1 MTLALAVQYKTAAN
15 WSDYA
20 AMMCADFGGYFFY
33 IDGTTTDDAAYAV
46 ADTDDLNHLAAA
58 VNANK
63 KTSGLKFRQ
72 TADITFT
79 GVTITSTTPTEV
91 TSTADG
97 GKVKFVGQYSPF
109 TIGNNTSSN
118 TFDGDLNE
126 ILFVGSGSQIG
137 YSASERRLKC
147 FRAHFWVQPH
157 GDGSQAA
164 QLIDVDW
171 GEGST
176 GIREIEAYGPNGANG
191 ANEANRPYKTAWY
204 SLDGRQLSGKPTAK
218 GLYIHNGR
226 KTVIK

>member
-97 GKVKFVGQYSPF
+97 GKVKFVGQYNPF
-109 TIGNNTSSN
+109 DIDNSN
-118 TFDGDLNE
+118 INS

-137 YSASERRLKC
+137 YSENPRILRS
-147 FRAHFWVQPH
+147 FRAHFWVQPN
-157 GDGSQAA
+157 GDGSPAA

-171 GEGST
+171 GAGST
-176 GIREIEAYGPNGANG
+176 GIREIEAYEAYEANG
-191 ANEANRPYKTAWY
+191 ANRPYKTAWY
-204 SLDGRQLSGKPTAK
+204 TLDGRKLSGKPTAK